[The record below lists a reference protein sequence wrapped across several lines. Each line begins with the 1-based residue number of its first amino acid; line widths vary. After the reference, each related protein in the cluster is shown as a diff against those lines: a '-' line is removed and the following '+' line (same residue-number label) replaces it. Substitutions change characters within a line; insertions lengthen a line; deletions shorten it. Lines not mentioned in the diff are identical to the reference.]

1 MARRAPYEFG
11 CKVSVATTSKRGW
24 LVGIKALHGNPYDG
38 HTLKAAHGQV
48 EQLTGVKPT
57 ELFVDRGYR
66 GAQHHPADTQVYLS
80 GRKLTGTL
88 KRLLRRRSAIEPVIG
103 HLKQDHRMK
112 RNYLKG
118 QAGDQINAL
127 LVGSGFNLRKLMR
140 VFFWPIL
147 GWPESEPE
155 LELPLPTPA

>member
-1 MARRAPYEFG
+1 M
-11 CKVSVATTSKRGW
+11 
-24 LVGIKALHGNPYDG
+24 
-38 HTLKAAHGQV
+38 
-48 EQLTGVKPT
+48 
-57 ELFVDRGYR
+57 DRGYR

-80 GRKLTGTL
+80 GRKLSGTL

-127 LVGSGFNLRKLMR
+127 LVGSGFNLRKLLR
-140 VFFWPIL
+140 VFFWPPSRL
-147 GWPESEPE
+147 ARVRAGTQASATSPCLSF
-155 LELPLPTPA
+155 